1 MGEQRVAIIT
11 GAARGIGRAI
21 AQALSRQGA
30 ATVIADID
38 AEGARR
44 VAQEIEGSG
53 GRALAIPA
61 DVSIPAQVAD
71 MVREA
76 ADQLGRID
84 ILVNNAGILSATSI
98 EALREDEWDRV
109 MAINVK
115 SAVFAS
121 QQALPWMIRQGWG
134 RIINISS
141 LSGRMGGVSAGCA
154 YSASKAAL
162 IGLTMSLA
170 RQTAGKGITV
180 NAVAPGTT
188 RSDIIRRF
196 SAEQMERIMRSIP
209 VGRLG
214 EPEEIAALVAFL
226 AQDIAGFITGAVI
239 DINGGMFMG

>member
-53 GRALAIPA
+53 GRALAIPS

-226 AQDIAGFITGAVI
+226 AQDTAGFITGAVI

>member
-226 AQDIAGFITGAVI
+226 AQDTAGFITGAVI

>member
-38 AEGARR
+38 DEGARR
-44 VAQEIEGSG
+44 VAREIEESG
-53 GRALAIPA
+53 GRALAIPV
-61 DVSIPAQVAD
+61 DVSVPAQVAE

-76 ADQLGRID
+76 ADKLGRID

-134 RIINISS
+134 RIISISS

-154 YSASKAAL
+154 YSTSKAAL

-170 RQTAGKGITV
+170 RQTADKGITV

-188 RSDIIRRF
+188 RSDIIRGF
-196 SAEQMERIMRSIP
+196 NAEQMERIMRSIP

-226 AQDIAGFITGAVI
+226 AQDTAGFITGAVI